1 MDMTAELNSEQ
12 DSSTAAS
19 AANAASATNAASPES
34 TEAGIDESERAGPS
48 TSAPDNSAVPTTT
61 RDGGKGAAADA
72 AARLELISFFEPQRR
87 EPIVEVAAVKSRRG
101 FVVPSLAAALAL
113 LFLLGAGA
121 VYERVHQTALL
132 ASKVQENE
140 HLVSTVSNL
149 TERLDTIEASR
160 AREETADVRKV
171 LGELKQSASATRD
184 VSAAVTQL
192 ASRLDRVEHEQSARL
207 DKLGERIDHESSAR
221 STDLVARVDKLEKKA
236 ALPAVAAVAPAPPK
250 SAPAP
255 DVSAAIAQLTSRV
268 DKLGDRIEHDSSA
281 QFAELSARMDKLEKN
296 AASATLASAAPTPP
310 SKPTAAPAKSDAIVS
325 NETTGSIDKPHPPLR
340 GYAVVGV
347 GDGFAVIEGREGSM
361 QVGPGDTIPGLGRVL
376 RVERHGREWSV
387 VTSAGVIGGEAGPY

>member
-1 MDMTAELNSEQ
+1 MDTTAELNSQEN
-12 DSSTAAS
+12 SSSAAS
-19 AANAASATNAASPES
+19 AANAGPPES
-34 TEAGIDESERAGPS
+34 IEVEGGDSERAVPS
-48 TSAPDNSAVPTTT
+48 ISAPDKSTEPAATPNDS
-61 RDGGKGAAADA
+61 KGAAPG
-72 AARLELISFFEPQRR
+72 ARLELISFFEPQKRA
-87 EPIVEVAAVKSRRG
+87 PTVEAAAAKSPRS
-101 FVVPSLAAALAL
+101 FVVPGLVAAFTL

-121 VYERVHQTALL
+121 VYERMHETALL

-192 ASRLDRVEHEQSARL
+192 ATRLDRVEHEQSARL

-221 STDLVARVDKLEKKA
+221 LADLAARVDKLEKKA
-236 ALPAVAAVAPAPPK
+236 ALPAVVAVAPTPPK

-255 DVSAAIAQLTSRV
+255 DVSAAIAQLTGRV
-268 DKLGDRIEHDSSA
+268 DKLADRIEHDASA
-281 QFAELSARMDKLEKN
+281 RFADLSARMDKLEKN
-296 AASATLASAAPTPP
+296 AAPATLASAAPTPP
-310 SKPTAAPAKSDAIVS
+310 SKPAAAPAKPDATVS
-325 NETTGSIDKPHPPLR
+325 NETTGSIDKPHAPLR

-361 QVGPGDTIPGLGRVL
+361 QVAPGDMIPGLGRVL
-376 RVERHGREWSV
+376 RVERRGREWDV
-387 VTSAGVIGGEAGPY
+387 VTSAGVIGGGAGPY

>member
-1 MDMTAELNSEQ
+1 MDTTAELNSEES
-12 DSSTAAS
+12 SSTAAS
-19 AANAASATNAASPES
+19 AAHAASPES
-34 TEAGIDESERAGPS
+34 IEAEVGEPERAGP
-48 TSAPDNSAVPTTT
+48 TISAPDNKSEEQAEIP
-61 RDGGKGAAADA
+61 DASKGAAAA
-72 AARLELISFFEPQRR
+72 AARLELISFFEPLRQA
-87 EPIVEVAAVKSRRG
+87 PAVEVAAAKSPRG
-101 FVVPSLAAALAL
+101 FVVPGLAAAFAL
-113 LFLLGAGA
+113 LFLVGAGA
-121 VYERVHQTALL
+121 VYERMHQTALL

-192 ASRLDRVEHEQSARL
+192 TSRLDRVEHEQSARL

-221 STDLVARVDKLEKKA
+221 LTDLAARVDKMEKKA
-236 ALPAVAAVAPAPPK
+236 ALPAVAALAPASPK
-250 SAPAP
+250 AAPIP
-255 DVSAAIAQLTSRV
+255 DVTAAIAQLTSRV
-268 DKLGDRIEHDSSA
+268 DKLGDRIEHESTA
-281 QFAELSARMDKLEKN
+281 RFAEISARMDKLEKN
-296 AASATLASAAPTPP
+296 PAPATLASAAPTPP
-310 SKPTAAPAKSDAIVS
+310 SKPSAPAAKPDTVVS
-325 NETTGSIDKPHPPLR
+325 NETTGSIDKPRLPLR

-361 QVGPGDTIPGLGRVL
+361 QVAPGDMIPGVGRVL
-376 RVERHGREWSV
+376 RVERHGREWTV

>member
-12 DSSTAAS
+12 NSSTAAS
-19 AANAASATNAASPES
+19 AVNAASPEAI
-34 TEAGIDESERAGPS
+34 EPGIGKSERVGPS
-48 TSAPDNSAVPTTT
+48 ISAPDHSAEPTATPN
-61 RDGGKGAAADA
+61 GGKGADA
-72 AARLELISFFEPQRR
+72 AARLELISFFEPQKR

-101 FVVPSLAAALAL
+101 FVVPGLAAALTL

-121 VYERVHQTALL
+121 VYERMHQTALL

-160 AREETADVRKV
+160 AREETAEVRKV

-221 STDLVARVDKLEKKA
+221 LADLATRVDKLEKKA
-236 ALPAVAAVAPAPPK
+236 ALPAIAAVPSPK

-255 DVSAAIAQLTSRV
+255 EVSAAIAQLTSRV

-281 QFAELSARMDKLEKN
+281 QFTELSARMDKLEKN

-310 SKPTAAPAKSDAIVS
+310 SKPAAAAAKPDAIVS

-340 GYAVVGV
+340 GYSVVGV

-361 QVGPGDTIPGLGRVL
+361 QVAPGDTIPGLGHVL

>member
-1 MDMTAELNSEQ
+1 MDTTAELNSQEN
-12 DSSTAAS
+12 SSSAAS
-19 AANAASATNAASPES
+19 AANAGPPES
-34 TEAGIDESERAGPS
+34 IEVEGGDSERAVPS
-48 TSAPDNSAVPTTT
+48 ISAPDKSTEPAATPNDS
-61 RDGGKGAAADA
+61 KGAAPG
-72 AARLELISFFEPQRR
+72 ARLELISFFEPQKRA
-87 EPIVEVAAVKSRRG
+87 PTVEAAAAKSPRS
-101 FVVPSLAAALAL
+101 FVVPGLVAAFTL

-121 VYERVHQTALL
+121 VYERMHETALL

-192 ASRLDRVEHEQSARL
+192 ATRLDRVEHEQSARL

-221 STDLVARVDKLEKKA
+221 LADLAARVDKLEKKA
-236 ALPAVAAVAPAPPK
+236 ALPAVVAVAPTPPK

-255 DVSAAIAQLTSRV
+255 DVSAAIAQLTGRV
-268 DKLGDRIEHDSSA
+268 DKLADRIEHDASA
-281 QFAELSARMDKLEKN
+281 RFADLSARMDKLEKN
-296 AASATLASAAPTPP
+296 AAPATLASAAPA
-310 SKPTAAPAKSDAIVS
+310 KPDATVS
-325 NETTGSIDKPHPPLR
+325 NETTGSIDKPHAPLR

-361 QVGPGDTIPGLGRVL
+361 QVAPGDMIPGLGRVL
-376 RVERHGREWSV
+376 RVERRGREWDV
-387 VTSAGVIGGEAGPY
+387 VTSAGVIGGGAGPY

>member
-1 MDMTAELNSEQ
+1 MDMTAELNSEE
-12 DSSTAAS
+12 
-19 AANAASATNAASPES
+19 NSATA
-34 TEAGIDESERAGPS
+34 T
-48 TSAPDNSAVPTTT
+48 
-61 RDGGKGAAADA
+61 AAADA
-72 AARLELISFFEPQRR
+72 APPESIEAEVGEFERAGRSISAPGKSAEPAATPNGGEDAAASAARLELISFFEPQQRA
-87 EPIVEVAAVKSRRG
+87 PTVEATAAKSPRG
-101 FVVPSLAAALAL
+101 FVVPGVAAAFAL

-121 VYERVHQTALL
+121 VYERMHQTALL

-140 HLVSTVSNL
+140 HLVSSVSNL

-184 VSAAVTQL
+184 VSTAVTQL
-192 ASRLDRVEHEQSARL
+192 GSRLDRVEHEQSARL

-221 STDLVARVDKLEKKA
+221 LADLAARLDKLEKKA
-236 ALPAVAAVAPAPPK
+236 ALPAVAAVAPSPSK

-255 DVSAAIAQLTSRV
+255 DVGAAIAQLTSRM

-281 QFAELSARMDKLEKN
+281 RFAELSARTDKLEKN
-296 AASATLASAAPTPP
+296 AAPATLASAAPAKAAA
-310 SKPTAAPAKSDAIVS
+310 KPDALIS

-361 QVGPGDTIPGLGRVL
+361 QVAPGDMIPGLGRVL
-376 RVERHGREWSV
+376 RVERHGREWTV
-387 VTSAGVIGGEAGPY
+387 VTSAGVIGGDAGPY

>member
-1 MDMTAELNSEQ
+1 LAPDH
-12 DSSTAAS
+12 
-19 AANAASATNAASPES
+19 S
-34 TEAGIDESERAGPS
+34 TE
-48 TSAPDNSAVPTTT
+48 PTATPN
-61 RDGGKGAAADA
+61 GEKGADA
-72 AARLELISFFEPQRR
+72 AARLELISFFEPQQR
-87 EPIVEVAAVKSRRG
+87 EPIVEVAAVKSPRG
-101 FVVPSLAAALAL
+101 FVVPGLAAALTL

-121 VYERVHQTALL
+121 VYERMHQTALL

-184 VSAAVTQL
+184 ASTAVTQL

-221 STDLVARVDKLEKKA
+221 LADLAARVDKLEKKA
-236 ALPAVAAVAPAPPK
+236 ALPAVAVGPPPK
-250 SAPAP
+250 AAPAP

-268 DKLGDRIEHDSSA
+268 DKLGDRIEHESSA
-281 QFAELSARMDKLEKN
+281 RFADLSTRMDKLEKS
-296 AASATLASAAPTPP
+296 AAPATLASAP
-310 SKPTAAPAKSDAIVS
+310 SPPAKPATAPGKPDTIVS
-325 NETTGSIDKPHPPLR
+325 NETTGSIDKPRTPLR
-340 GYAVVGV
+340 GYSVVGV

-361 QVGPGDTIPGLGRVL
+361 QVGPGDMIPGLGRVL
-376 RVERHGREWSV
+376 RVERRGREWDV